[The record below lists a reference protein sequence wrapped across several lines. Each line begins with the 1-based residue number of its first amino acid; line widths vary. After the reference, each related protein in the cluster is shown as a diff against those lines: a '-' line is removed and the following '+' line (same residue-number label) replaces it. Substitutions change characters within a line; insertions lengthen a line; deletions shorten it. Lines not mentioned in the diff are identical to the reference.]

1 MDIKNDPFAPM
12 PRFSIGRK
20 EFITGGLLLLFVLG
34 LTNCVLFGGLHFGF
48 AFLGAACVTTAFF
61 YLLASNRR
69 PTVYTGSLFALSLV
83 ILLGFARSDDG
94 FVKFV
99 MVCFLFVSVGL
110 CLCLTAGQNRRLPSG
125 IFSIADAFRCFFVMS
140 FGSLTPC
147 FSGLSHSVKN
157 GSPAGR
163 RGLDLVVG
171 LLLTVPVLGIV
182 IPLLIGADAAFE
194 GLVELLPEFD
204 FSELLATLILGGFAA
219 CLLFAMT
226 TGLVHRPKQTP
237 AAASNKSGLR
247 VFTVNT
253 VLGAV
258 SLVYVAYL
266 FSQLAYFAGGFSGI
280 LPEGYT
286 LSQYARRGFFEMAC
300 LCGVNLGIM
309 ILAAGL
315 VEKKDRPPLST
326 RVLCLFI
333 GMVTLFLVAAAS
345 GKMALY
351 IGSYGLTR
359 LRVLTQ
365 VIIVFLG
372 LTTTIIS
379 LWLFLPKLP
388 YMKVVLLTGLL
399 IGGLVLWADVD
410 TVVARYNVRAYQAGV
425 LEEVDTEHLFS
436 LGEGAIPYI
445 AELAEDDDPVLATD
459 VGQHLARRRQKKLDF
474 RTWNYS
480 TAAARRYLTDGSE
493 GAD

>member
-1 MDIKNDPFAPM
+1 MDVKNDPFAPT
-12 PRFSIGRK
+12 PRFPIGRG
-20 EFITGGLLLLFVLG
+20 EFITGGLLLLFALG
-34 LTNCVLFGGLHFGF
+34 LVNCILFGGFHLGF
-48 AFLGAACVTTAFF
+48 ALFGAAAVSTVFF
-61 YLLASNRR
+61 YLLANHRR
-69 PTVYTGSLFALSLV
+69 PTGYTGSLFALSLV
-83 ILLGFARSDDG
+83 ILFGFARSDDA

-110 CLCLTAGQNRRLPSG
+110 CLCLTAGQNRRLTSG
-125 IFSIADAFRCFFVMS
+125 IFSIADAFRCFFVLS
-140 FGSLTPC
+140 FGSLAPS

-157 GSPAGR
+157 GNPAGR
-163 RGLDLVVG
+163 RSLDLLVG
-171 LLLTVPVLGIV
+171 LLLTIPILGIV
-182 IPLLIGADAAFE
+182 IPLLMGADAAFE

-204 FSELLATLILGGFAA
+204 FSELLATLILGSIAA
-219 CLLFAMT
+219 CLLFAMA
-226 TGLVHRPKQTP
+226 TGLVHRPKQSP
-237 AAASNKSGLR
+237 AAAPGKTGLR
-247 VFTVNT
+247 AFTVNT

-300 LCGVNLGIM
+300 LCGVNLGLM

-315 VEKKDRPPLST
+315 VEKKDRAPLST
-326 RVLCLFI
+326 RSLCLFI
-333 GMVTLFLVAAAS
+333 GIVTLFLVAAAS

-372 LTTTIIS
+372 LTTAIVS

-399 IGGLVLWADVD
+399 MGALVLWADVD
-410 TVVARYNVRAYQAGV
+410 TVVACYNVRAYQAGV
-425 LEEVDTEHLFS
+425 LEEVDAEHLFS
-436 LGEGAIPYI
+436 LGDGAIPYI
-445 AELAEDDDPVLATD
+445 AELSEDDDPVLATD
-459 VGQHLARRRQKKLDF
+459 VRQHLARRRQSELDL
-474 RTWNYS
+474 RSWNYS
-480 TAAARRYLTDGSE
+480 AAAARPYLTEDP
-493 GAD
+493 D